1 MLHSGY
7 GYQVR
12 IVEDLVNIHN
22 DLAASLEWAV
32 SEIHAI
38 QKAARSG
45 SPIVKPRWPMLVLR
59 SPKGWSGPKTLHG
72 EFIEGSF
79 RSHQVPLPAAK
90 TDPEE
95 LALLQEWL
103 ESYGP
108 RDLFD
113 ASGAP
118 IKEILDIIPEGG
130 KKMGMREEC
139 YKAYQPLHTPD
150 WRKYTAKSGEQES
163 CMKAIGRFLKE
174 VIIKFSPIL
183 SQYRTPV
190 KMK

>member
-22 DLAASLEWAV
+22 DLAASLEWALA
-32 SEIHAI
+32 EIRTI

-45 SPIVKPRWPMLVLR
+45 NPMVKPRWPMLVLC

-79 RSHQVPLPAAK
+79 RSHQVPLPEAK
-90 TDPEE
+90 TDPEQ
-95 LALLQEWL
+95 LDLLQKWL
-103 ESYGP
+103 ESYDP
-108 RDLFD
+108 RTLFD

-118 IKEILDIIPEGG
+118 VKEILDIIPKDG
-130 KKMGMREEC
+130 KKMGLREES
-139 YKAYQPLHTPD
+139 YKAYRPLRTPD
-150 WRKYTAKSGEQES
+150 WRKYTVKSGEQES
-163 CMKAIGRFLKE
+163 CMKAIGKFLRE
-174 VIIKFSPIL
+174 VIHEFSPIFL
-183 SQYRTPV
+183 VVET
-190 KMK
+190 